1 MKSPLNAPAPLAS
14 FNAFL
19 YSSIGEDNNGMPLT
33 VLSALARQDLDPWE
47 VSARLS
53 DLPAGTAVDKLAAM
67 IASIPSGS
75 SVIGD
80 PTAIAGPLIALLPP
94 HAPVMRAPPTRRP
107 ADAVHGSAAVKT
119 SSAPAKLLF
128 IAMYLAMMVFGQWL
142 AARVS
147 APVAEAHP
155 QVAQAAAK
163 VDESH

>member
-1 MKSPLNAPAPLAS
+1 MKPQLSSPAPLAS

-19 YSSIGEDNNGMPLT
+19 HSAIGEDSNGMPLT

-47 VSARLS
+47 ESARLS
-53 DLPAGTAVDKLAAM
+53 DLPPDTAIKKLAAM

-94 HAPVMRAPPTRRP
+94 HAPALRAPQPRRP
-107 ADAVHGSAAVKT
+107 ADAAPGSAAVKT

-155 QVAQAAAK
+155 QVTSASAK
-163 VDESH
+163 VDDAH